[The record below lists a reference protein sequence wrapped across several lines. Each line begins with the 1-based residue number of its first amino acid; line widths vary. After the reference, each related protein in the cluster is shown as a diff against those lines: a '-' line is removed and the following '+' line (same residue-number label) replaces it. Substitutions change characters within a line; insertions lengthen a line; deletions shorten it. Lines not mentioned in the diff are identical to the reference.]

1 MALLWRARGLSD
13 REGIAADVA
22 EMRKRLRPEDT
33 LWVVVL
39 GHAHYDGRHSHLNIP
54 GPDLDERA
62 FARLFDRLKSREQ
75 VFFITTP
82 ASGFFLKPLAATGRI
97 VITATEADQE
107 VNETLFPHALAE
119 TLANPSEG
127 IDRDKD
133 GRVSVFELYLAVVTA
148 VMKQFAADE
157 NLPTEHAK
165 LDDNGD
171 GHGSELQESYLPP
184 DLGGRAGESPE
195 PKIGP
200 HDDGYLA
207 SKTPVD
213 PPLAPKL

>member
-1 MALLWRARGLSD
+1 
-13 REGIAADVA
+13 
-22 EMRKRLRPEDT
+22 EDT
-33 LWVVVL
+33 FWVIVM

-62 FARLFDRLKSREQ
+62 FAKLFSGLKSREQ

-82 ASGFFLKPLAATGRI
+82 ASGFFLKPLAAPGRI
-97 VITATEADQE
+97 VITATEADPE
-107 VNETLFPHALAE
+107 ANETLLGHVIAE

-133 GRVSVFELYLAVVTA
+133 GKVSLFELYVAVATS
-148 VMKQFAADE
+148 VMKQFADDE

-184 DLGGRAGESPE
+184 ELGG
-195 PKIGP
+195 
-200 HDDGYLA
+200 
-207 SKTPVD
+207 
-213 PPLAPKL
+213 PPAKH